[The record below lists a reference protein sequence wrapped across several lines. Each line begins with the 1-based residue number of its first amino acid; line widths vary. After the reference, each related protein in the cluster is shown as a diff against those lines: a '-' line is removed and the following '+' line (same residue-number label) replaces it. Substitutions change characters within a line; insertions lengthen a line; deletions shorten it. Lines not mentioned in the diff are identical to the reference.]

1 MLIHPGFWAASKGM
15 VLVPNV
21 VGQTTT
27 NATTAIIAAGLLNSG
42 NSTTS
47 TSNAGL
53 NGQVASQDPV
63 ALTKV
68 SYESNVSYISYVYT
82 APPPP
87 PPPTTVS
94 PVGTPVSPVGT
105 PVSPV
110 GTPVSPVGT
119 SPNFGPGD
127 IPPPPTPPVGTSPN
141 FSPGF
146 IPPPPPPP
154 FVPPP
159 PPPPPPGGGYCIHGD
174 TLIYTKTGYVAARD
188 VLAGDIVYSW
198 DVAELPLEEN
208 TYSFNSWVSETLT
221 INSFVETT
229 VTDKILVEKTQTLC
243 FNDLMGMRFS
253 LEQPIFIK
261 RNGLYRI
268 ELSGS
273 VEEGDY
279 LVTYASDGQ
288 YSETLVESILL
299 VNESV
304 ETDLYFF
311 STEPYDWFFAG
322 GILVHNK

>member
-1 MLIHPGFWAASKGM
+1 M
-15 VLVPNV
+15 
-21 VGQTTT
+21 
-27 NATTAIIAAGLLNSG
+27 
-42 NSTTS
+42 
-47 TSNAGL
+47 
-53 NGQVASQDPV
+53 
-63 ALTKV
+63 
-68 SYESNVSYISYVYT
+68 
-82 APPPP
+82 PP
-87 PPPTTVS
+87 
-94 PVGTPVSPVGT
+94 
-105 PVSPV
+105 
-110 GTPVSPVGT
+110 
-119 SPNFGPGD
+119 
-127 IPPPPTPPVGTSPN
+127 
-141 FSPGF
+141 
-146 IPPPPPPP
+146 
-154 FVPPP
+154 
-159 PPPPPPGGGYCIHGD
+159 GGYCIHGD
-174 TLIYTKTGYVAARD
+174 TLIYTNNGYIAARD
-188 VLAGDIVYSW
+188 VAVGDVVYSW

-261 RNGLYRI
+261 RNNLYRI

-279 LVTYASDGQ
+279 LVTYESDGQ

>member
-53 NGQVASQDPV
+53 NGQVASQDPA

-68 SYESNVSYISYVYT
+68 SYESNVSYISYVYV
-82 APPPP
+82 A
-87 PPPTTVS
+87 
-94 PVGTPVSPVGT
+94 
-105 PVSPV
+105 
-110 GTPVSPVGT
+110 
-119 SPNFGPGD
+119 
-127 IPPPPTPPVGTSPN
+127 
-141 FSPGF
+141 
-146 IPPPPPPP
+146 
-154 FVPPP
+154 PPP
-159 PPPPPPGGGYCIHGD
+159 PPPPPPVAPPTPPFTPPTPPFVPPPSPVGTSPNLPPGDIPPPPPPPPGIPPLPPGGYCIHGD

>member
-15 VLVPNV
+15 VLVPNI

-27 NATTAIIAAGLLNSG
+27 NATNAIIAAGLLNSG

-53 NGQVASQDPV
+53 NGQVASQDPA

-87 PPPTTVS
+87 PPFVPPPTPPFV
-94 PVGTPVSPVGT
+94 PPTPPFVP
-105 PVSPV
+105 PP
-110 GTPVSPVGT
+110 SPVGT
-119 SPNFGPGD
+119 SPNLPPGD
-127 IPPPPTPPVGTSPN
+127 IPP
-141 FSPGF
+141 
-146 IPPPPPPP
+146 
-154 FVPPP
+154 PPP
-159 PPPPPPGGGYCIHGD
+159 PPPPPPGIPPLPPGGYCIHGD
-174 TLIYTKTGYVAARD
+174 TLIYTNNGYIAARD
-188 VLAGDIVYSW
+188 VAVGDIVYSW

-229 VTDKILVEKTQTLC
+229 VTDKMLVEKTQTLC

>member
-27 NATTAIIAAGLLNSG
+27 DATNLIIAAGLLNSG
-42 NSTTS
+42 NSTVGTGDS
-47 TSNAGL
+47 GL
-53 NGQVASQDPV
+53 NGKVASQDPV
-63 ALTKV
+63 AATKV
-68 SYESNVSYISYVYT
+68 SYESNVSYISYVYV
-82 APPPP
+82 APPPTPTPTPTPTPVPVYIP
-87 PPPTTVS
+87 PP
-94 PVGTPVSPVGT
+94 
-105 PVSPV
+105 
-110 GTPVSPVGT
+110 SPVGT
-119 SPNFGPGD
+119 SPNLPPGD
-127 IPPPPTPPVGTSPN
+127 L
-141 FSPGF
+141 
-146 IPPPPPPP
+146 
-154 FVPPP
+154 PP
-159 PPPPPPGGGYCIHGD
+159 PPPPPPGIPPLPPGGYCIHGD
-174 TLIYTKTGYVAARD
+174 TLIYTKNGYVAARD
-188 VLAGDIVYSW
+188 VSTGDVVYSW
-198 DVAELPLEEN
+198 DVVELPLEEN

>member
-15 VLVPNV
+15 VLVPNI

-27 NATTAIIAAGLLNSG
+27 NATNLIIAAGLLNSG

-53 NGQVASQDPV
+53 NGQVASQDPA

-68 SYESNVSYISYVYT
+68 SYESNVSYISYVYV
-82 APPPP
+82 A
-87 PPPTTVS
+87 
-94 PVGTPVSPVGT
+94 
-105 PVSPV
+105 
-110 GTPVSPVGT
+110 
-119 SPNFGPGD
+119 
-127 IPPPPTPPVGTSPN
+127 
-141 FSPGF
+141 
-146 IPPPPPPP
+146 PPPPP

-159 PPPPPPGGGYCIHGD
+159 TPPFVPPTPPFVPPTPPSPVGTSPNFPPGDIPPPPPPPPPPPGIPPLPPGGYCVHGD
-174 TLIYTKTGYVAARD
+174 TLIYTNNGYIAARD
-188 VLAGDIVYSW
+188 VAVGDIVYSW
-198 DVAELPLEEN
+198 DVAELPLDEN

-229 VTDKILVEKTQTLC
+229 VTDKILVEKMQTLC

-288 YSETLVESILL
+288 YSETMVESILL

>member
-15 VLVPNV
+15 VLVPNI

-27 NATTAIIAAGLLNSG
+27 NATNLIIAAGLLNSG

-47 TSNAGL
+47 TSNSGL
-53 NGQVASQDPV
+53 NGQVASQDPA

-68 SYESNVSYISYVYT
+68 SYGSNVSYISYVYT

-87 PPPTTVS
+87 PPPP
-94 PVGTPVSPVGT
+94 PVVPTPPPAPVPA
-105 PVSPV
+105 PVPTAPAPISVP
-110 GTPVSPVGT
+110 
-119 SPNFGPGD
+119 PNFGPGD
-127 IPPPPTPPVGTSPN
+127 IPT
-141 FSPGF
+141 
-146 IPPPPPPP
+146 
-154 FVPPP
+154 
-159 PPPPPPGGGYCIHGD
+159 PPPPPPGIPPLPPGGYCVHGD
-174 TLIYTKTGYVAARD
+174 TLIYTNNGYIAARD
-188 VLAGDIVYSW
+188 VAVGDVVYSW

-208 TYSFNSWVSETLT
+208 TYSFDSWISETLT

-229 VTDKILVEKTQTLC
+229 VVDKFLVEKMQTLC
-243 FNDLMGMRFS
+243 FNNLMGMRFS

-261 RNGLYRI
+261 RNGFYRI

-273 VEEGDY
+273 VQEGDY

-288 YSETLVESILL
+288 YSETLVESILI